1 MIDVQLT
8 GVDAEMNALLAEVAR
23 VEQEG
28 VAEVKRAT
36 RIVLNALMANTPVWS
51 GETIAA
57 YGIGLNQVGTG
68 AAGYY
73 GGPPGDTAWPRG
85 LGGEANRPGAEGV
98 ARSNIEGVLAPM
110 TRLVSVHFG
119 NGVSSGKWDLI
130 DAGEAPRPGAA
141 RNPAGVQKPA
151 EVLARSQLGENFR

>member
-57 YGIGLNQVGTG
+57 YGIGLNRVGTG

-73 GGPPGDTAWPRG
+73 GGPPGPTSQQR
-85 LGGEANRPGAEGV
+85 LGDEANRPGAESV
-98 ARSNIEGVLAPM
+98 ARGNIEGVLATM

-119 NGVSSGKWDLI
+119 NGVGSGKWDLI
-130 DAGEAPRPGAA
+130 DAGEAPSPGAA
-141 RNPAGVQKPA
+141 RNKAGVQKPA